1 MNPIIKLYLKIF
13 LFFVFCYGVIN
24 LVYYFF
30 DTSYFDFKNL
40 YQIFIFGCIMSLTL
54 VTVHLVCLKRM
65 KINKFTNSNL
75 AVVQSKVIISNL
87 NKIELFQKIENHPL
101 IRKLN
106 YKKIE
111 NVILIHTG
119 LNWKTWG
126 EVIKIECVSQNDI
139 ETVCKITSKP
149 KLITTILDY
158 GKSLENLNMIENIIK
173 N

>member
-13 LFFVFCYGVIN
+13 LFFVFCYGAIN

-40 YQIFIFGCIMSLTL
+40 NQIFIFGCIMSLTL

-75 AVVQSKVIISNL
+75 GVVQSKIIISNL

-106 YKKIE
+106 YKKTE

-119 LNWKTWG
+119 
-126 EVIKIECVSQNDI
+126 
-139 ETVCKITSKP
+139 
-149 KLITTILDY
+149 
-158 GKSLENLNMIENIIK
+158 
-173 N
+173 

>member
-13 LFFVFCYGVIN
+13 LFFVFCYGAIN

-75 AVVQSKVIISNL
+75 GVVQSKIIISNL

-106 YKKIE
+106 YKKTE

-158 GKSLENLNMIENIIK
+158 GKNLDNVIMIENIIK

>member
-1 MNPIIKLYLKIF
+1 
-13 LFFVFCYGVIN
+13 
-24 LVYYFF
+24 
-30 DTSYFDFKNL
+30 
-40 YQIFIFGCIMSLTL
+40 
-54 VTVHLVCLKRM
+54 M

-75 AVVQSKVIISNL
+75 GVVQSKIIISNL

-106 YKKIE
+106 YKKTE

-158 GKSLENLNMIENIIK
+158 GKNLDNVIMIENIIK